1 MASMKKS
8 ISLQQR
14 QYLSNFLHNL
24 ETQGEIFH
32 VINIL
37 WFSMKVYHRFVASTF
52 ALYFLHDVFMKAPNV
67 LFSRC
72 HIKISDYPSH
82 SFIAHVWHFQWR
94 KFKAYYLDNIYVSSS
109 RFFYDILRFLFQKN
123 CDINVKDI
131 YMRLFLG
138 QSKTIVY
145 IYIYIFIY
153 IYIYI

>member
-37 WFSMKVYHRFVASTF
+37 WFSMKLYHRFVASTF

-82 SFIAHVWHFQWR
+82 SS
-94 KFKAYYLDNIYVSSS
+94 LPM
-109 RFFYDILRFLFQKN
+109 YDIFNGENSKLTTLTIFMLAQAGFFMIYWGFYSKKIVTLILKTFIW
-123 CDINVKDI
+123 DYSWGKVK
-131 YMRLFLG
+131 L
-138 QSKTIVY
+138 
-145 IYIYIFIY
+145 
-153 IYIYI
+153 